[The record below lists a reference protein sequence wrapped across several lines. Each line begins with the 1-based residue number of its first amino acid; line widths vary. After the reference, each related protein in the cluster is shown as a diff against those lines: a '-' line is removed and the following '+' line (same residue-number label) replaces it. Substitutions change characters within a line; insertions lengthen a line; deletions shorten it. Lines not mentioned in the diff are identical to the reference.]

1 MNKREYYV
9 LNLISIELVGQLKIN
24 SFWRSCSVQSC
35 EVPKVKG
42 SILLTGVVKSWLH
55 VYLVVSAPG
64 TTTGGSSTACPG
76 RLEESH
82 WPTILSAPAL
92 TLQCLRVSCFNW
104 GLNWPAAGKRL
115 GACKAPLTQ
124 SVLCVDGS
132 RQLNW
137 ADFML
142 VATLPPLNG
151 SREQK

>member
-1 MNKREYYV
+1 M
-9 LNLISIELVGQLKIN
+9 LSIELLGQLKIN
-24 SFWRSCSVQSC
+24 SFWCSCSVQSC
-35 EVPKVKG
+35 EAPKVKG